1 MILNHSE
8 KTKLPKT
15 PLQVPNCLGFTNPFF
30 HIFLT
35 FHKSIKMIKECA
47 AGNLYLKL
55 VSTLQT
61 HKITNTEIEVLLS
74 VSQAF
79 LHIIFSHQKR
89 KISYGSTP
97 KMSINSF
104 KHFYLFLFIL
114 TKFTRFAFCKNTNAY
129 HICKVILYFK
139 QHILISVVSKNID
152 WLLIL

>member
-1 MILNHSE
+1 
-8 KTKLPKT
+8 
-15 PLQVPNCLGFTNPFF
+15 
-30 HIFLT
+30 
-35 FHKSIKMIKECA
+35 MIKECA
-47 AGNLYLKL
+47 AGNLYLKS

-79 LHIIFSHQKR
+79 LHIIFLHQKR

-104 KHFYLFLFIL
+104 KHFYLFFFIL